1 MKSTLIKC
9 RINTLILVRKE
20 KEMKKTFEFDFYGK
34 KLVVETGEIAKQ
46 ADGAVLVR
54 YEDTVVLSTV
64 CCSDEPKE
72 GDFFPLT
79 VGYEEKQYAIGRIPG
94 GFLRREGRPGEH
106 ATLTARLID
115 RPIRPM
121 FSDGFRNE
129 VQIVNTVM
137 SVDLDA
143 TPEMAAMFG
152 SSLSLCISDIP
163 FDGPIAG
170 VYVGRVNGE
179 FVINPSVA
187 QREVSD
193 LNLAVAGTK
202 DAINMV
208 EAGANELSEDVML
221 DAIMFGHEAIKKLCE
236 FQETIKNEIGK
247 AKRVVSLYAPD
258 PVIKEDIY
266 SRIGERMVKAISIFD
281 KLERQAAIDA
291 LRKEITDDYETRE
304 YANEKELRLTMLMV
318 NDILEN
324 MVANEVRRLITEEK
338 IRPDGRKVDE
348 IRPLDAQVDLL
359 PRVHGSAMFTRGQ
372 TQVISTC
379 TLGIKG
385 DEQIIEALSPEDTK
399 RWMHHYNF
407 PPFSVGEI
415 GRMGTPGRREIGH
428 GALGERALSY
438 VLPSEEEFP
447 YTIRCVA
454 EVCESNGSSSQASI
468 CASCMALMAA
478 GVPIKRMVSG
488 IAMGLITSG
497 PLDGNHPYT
506 ILTDIQGLEDHFGD
520 MDFKVAGT
528 EVGVTALQ
536 MDIKI
541 KGVTREILHDALMQ
555 AHEARAQI
563 REVMSKA
570 ISEPRAELSKY
581 APKYATFMINKDK
594 IKDVIGTGGKVINDI
609 IERCNQ
615 VKIEIEDDGRVTI
628 YHTDKESI
636 EKARKIIETI
646 VTDIEVGTVF
656 EGTVTHIEPKKV
668 FVQLME
674 GKEGVCPVSKL
685 AKGFV
690 EDPNDVVSVGDTL
703 KVIVTEIDKFGKTIV
718 SHADVEGGKE
728 PRNQGSR
735 GPRNNDRRNGPKFDR
750 ERGPKNSF
758 KSSLEDEGFKEFK
771 KEENKAESEVKEE
784 KVEEKKKFG
793 FFHKK

>member
-1 MKSTLIKC
+1 
-9 RINTLILVRKE
+9 
-20 KEMKKTFEFDFYGK
+20 MKKIFEREFFGK
-34 KLVVETGEIAKQ
+34 KFVVETGEIAKQ
-46 ADGAVLVR
+46 ADGAVFTR
-54 YEDTVVLSTV
+54 FNDTVVLSTA

-79 VGYEEKQYAIGRIPG
+79 VTYEEKQYAIGRIPG

-129 VQIVNTVM
+129 VQIINTVM
-137 SVDLDA
+137 SVDLDS
-143 TPEMAAMFG
+143 TPEMTAMFG
-152 SSLSLCISDIP
+152 SSLALGISDIP

-170 VYVGRVNGE
+170 VYVGRVDGKLI
-179 FVINPSVA
+179 INPTVEE
-187 QREVSD
+187 REHSD

-202 DAINMV
+202 EAINMV
-208 EAGANELSEDVML
+208 EAGANELSEDEML
-221 DAIMFGHEAIKKLCE
+221 DAIMFGHEAIKQLCE
-236 FQETIKNEIGK
+236 FQDEIIKEIGK
-247 AKRVVSLYAPD
+247 QKRVVELYAPS
-258 PVIKEDIY
+258 KEIVDDIY
-266 SRIGERMVKAISIFD
+266 GRIGEKMVKAISIFD
-281 KLERQAAIDA
+281 KLERSAAIDA
-291 LRKEITDDYETRE
+291 LKNEILDDYDNRE
-304 YANEKELRLTMLMV
+304 YKNEKDHKKSMLMV
-318 NDILEN
+318 NDILEG

-372 TQVISTC
+372 TQVISIC
-379 TLGIKG
+379 TLGIKA
-385 DEQIIEALSPEDTK
+385 DEQILENLSPEDSK

-415 GRMGTPGRREIGH
+415 GRTGTPGRREIGH

-438 VLPSEEEFP
+438 VLPPEDEFP

-528 EVGVTALQ
+528 SEGVTALQ

-563 REVMSKA
+563 RDAMSKA
-570 ISEPRAELSKY
+570 ISEPREELSQY
-581 APKYATFMINKDK
+581 APKFLSFDIDKSK
-594 IKDVIGTGGKVINDI
+594 IKDVIGSGGKVINDI
-609 IERCNQ
+609 IEKCDG
-615 VKIEIEDDGRVTI
+615 VKIDIDDEGKVSI
-628 YHTDKESI
+628 YHMNKESLQ
-636 EKARKIIETI
+636 KAYDMIMNIARI
-646 VTDIEVGTVF
+646 VEIGEVF
-656 EGTVTHIEPKKV
+656 EGVVTRVEDFGA
-668 FVQLME
+668 FVSLF
-674 GKEGVCPVSKL
+674 GDKEGLCHVSKL
-685 AKGFV
+685 ANERIPTAHDAV
-690 EDPNDVVSVGDTL
+690 RVGQTL
-703 KVIVTEIDKFGKTIV
+703 KVKVIGVDDHGRISV
-718 SHADVEGGKE
+718 SHKDFAEKKE
-728 PRNQGSR
+728 SS
-735 GPRNNDRRNGPKFDR
+735 NDS
-750 ERGPKNSF
+750 KNSN
-758 KSSLEDEGFKEFK
+758 D
-771 KEENKAESEVKEE
+771 VPQ
-784 KVEEKKKFG
+784 EKKKRG
-793 FFHKK
+793 FFRR

>member
-1 MKSTLIKC
+1 MK
-9 RINTLILVRKE
+9 RVFE
-20 KEMKKTFEFDFYGK
+20 KEFFGK

-46 ADGAVLVR
+46 ADGAVFVR
-54 YEDTVVLSTV
+54 LNDTVVLSTA

-79 VGYEEKQYAIGRIPG
+79 VTYEEKQYAIGRIPG

-129 VQIVNTVM
+129 VQIINTVM
-137 SVDLDA
+137 SVDLDS
-143 TPEMAAMFG
+143 TPEMTAMFG
-152 SSLSLCISDIP
+152 SSLALGISDIP

-170 VYVGRVNGE
+170 VYVGRVNGKLI
-179 FVINPSVA
+179 INPTVEE
-187 QREVSD
+187 REASD

-202 DAINMV
+202 EAINMV
-208 EAGANELSEDVML
+208 EAGANELSEDEML
-221 DAIMFGHEAIKKLCE
+221 DAIMFGHEAIKVLCE
-236 FQETIKNEIGK
+236 FEEEIIKEIGK
-247 AKRVVSLYAPD
+247 SKREIQLYTPD
-258 PVIKEDIY
+258 QTIVDDIY
-266 SRIGERMVKAISIFD
+266 GRIYDRMVKAISIFD
-281 KLERQAAIDA
+281 KLERQNAIDA
-291 LRKEITDDYETRE
+291 LKNEILDDYDNRE
-304 YANEKELRLTMLMV
+304 YKKEKDHKAMMLMV
-318 NDILEN
+318 NDILES

-338 IRPDGRKVDE
+338 IRPDGRKIDE

-379 TLGIKG
+379 TLGIKE
-385 DEQIIEALSPEDTK
+385 DEQILESLSPEDTK

-415 GRMGTPGRREIGH
+415 GRTGTPGRREIGH

-438 VLPSEEEFP
+438 VLPNEEDFP

-555 AHEARAQI
+555 AHKARAEI

-570 ISEPRAELSKY
+570 IAEPRKELSKY
-581 APKYATFMINKDK
+581 APKFISFYIDKDK
-594 IKDVIGTGGKVINDI
+594 IREVIGTGGKVINDI
-609 IERCNQ
+609 IEQCNN
-615 VKIEIEDDGRVTI
+615 VKIDIDDDGKVSI
-628 YHTDKESI
+628 YHTDADMLLKAKEI
-636 EKARKIIETI
+636 ILNIARVVEIGEEFT
-646 VTDIEVGTVF
+646 
-656 EGTVTHIEPKKV
+656 GTVTRVEDFGA
-668 FVQLME
+668 FVSLY
-674 GKEGVCPVSKL
+674 GDKEGLCHVSKL
-685 AKGFV
+685 SNGYIKSAH
-690 EDPNDVVSVGDTL
+690 DVVRVGQTL
-703 KVIVTEIDKFGKTIV
+703 KVKVIGIDEKGKISV
-718 SHADVEGGKE
+718 SH
-728 PRNQGSR
+728 
-735 GPRNNDRRNGPKFDR
+735 
-750 ERGPKNSF
+750 
-758 KSSLEDEGFKEFK
+758 KEF
-771 KEENKAESEVKEE
+771 EPKAENQNKNGEI
-784 KVEEKKKFG
+784 VEEKKKRS
-793 FFHKK
+793 FFKK